1 MKYAADFRKIARETL
16 YGKWKLAILVCFI
29 ALLLGGTSAEGL
41 SLELELEGNWAKAV
55 IQFAGVTVGSF
66 GGGRGSVIGSFLLDY
81 AKTIAMISAVVSVFT
96 LVFGC
101 IVEVGYHRFHLNLLD
116 RKVASLKDLF
126 QYFYNWKTVFIAN
139 LLELIYVFIGLIF
152 LIVPG
157 IIMIFNYRMVSYILA
172 EYPEMTA
179 NEALRKSKEMMKG
192 NRWRL
197 FCLEFSFIGW
207 EFLCAFTLGIGQ
219 LWLIPYKETA
229 VAAFY
234 RDISKTWDESADYVF
249 EDNFNQRGGI
259 FAVLIIFVL
268 VSICVVLLKLGT
280 WNKQESINTEEVDV
294 LLQEY
299 ENEVSHIRW
308 KYDIDLEKLKMTP
321 ELIERLNS
329 YITLDDNKRE
339 LDISGFMSEIAL
351 FMNGE
356 DVTIYQSYGPL
367 KGYFIKNVPT
377 GSAFSE
383 STTIEIRKG
392 TAISDIQLDQGLNLE
407 CNCSGNGPS
416 DGALLADGQK
426 ATHKTYYKVLYGTI
440 LFSEE
445 KGYFIDENTAYL
457 ADKSFLSSVGSPSY
471 AEVGNEILSFE
482 SSYDLQIAIENEPMD
497 FAATANNEKIFSKAF
512 WNNVTSIEY
521 YEGSDIPYV
530 VTNEAVLQ
538 EIGFLFSDLE
548 YKETKPEMLEGG
560 YFFNIYT
567 ENGEMCSIWVTDDI
581 VDFHGIDYRVSTE
594 MLGDR
599 IQALIMENYGMSIH
613 VEEYVTGDYRIRVR
627 DLEVSTEAP
636 LDLEI
641 RFLTDK
647 EENILQNSIDT
658 EKEYDDLDVKLSD
671 ETDRTKAARVKL
683 DEYELNFKFDIKT
696 CEVFDVEKVTD

>member
-66 GGGRGSVIGSFLLDY
+66 GGGRSSVIGSFLLDY
-81 AKTIAMISAVVSVFT
+81 EKTIAMISAVVSVFT

-116 RKVASLKDLF
+116 RKEASLKDLF

-139 LLELIYVFIGLIF
+139 LLELIYVSIGLIF

-157 IIMIFNYRMVSYILA
+157 IIMILNYRMVSYILA
-172 EYPEMTA
+172 EHPEMTA

-530 VTNEAVLQ
+530 VTDEAVLQ

-560 YFFNIYT
+560 YFLNIYT

-599 IQALIMENYGMSIH
+599 IRALIMENYGMSIH
-613 VEEYVTGDYRIRVR
+613 VEEYVTGDYRIRLR

-636 LDLEI
+636 FDLEI
-641 RFLTDK
+641 RFLIDK

-658 EKEYDDLDVKLSD
+658 EKEYDDLYVKLSD

>member
-29 ALLLGGTSAEGL
+29 ALFLGATSAEGL

-55 IQFAGVTVGSF
+55 VQFAGVTVGSF
-66 GGGRGSVIGSFLLDY
+66 GGGRSSVIGSFLLDY
-81 AKTIAMISAVVSVFT
+81 EKTIAMISAVVSVFT

-116 RKVASLKDLF
+116 RKEASLKDLF

-139 LLELIYVFIGLIF
+139 LLELIYVSIGLIF

-157 IIMIFNYRMVSYILA
+157 IIMILNYRMVSYILA
-172 EYPEMTA
+172 EHPEMTA

-234 RDISKTWDESADYVF
+234 RDISKTWDESADYVL

-268 VSICVVLLKLGT
+268 VSVCVVLLKLGT

-497 FAATANNEKIFSKAF
+497 FER
-512 WNNVTSIEY
+512 
-521 YEGSDIPYV
+521 
-530 VTNEAVLQ
+530 L
-538 EIGFLFSDLE
+538 
-548 YKETKPEMLEGG
+548 
-560 YFFNIYT
+560 
-567 ENGEMCSIWVTDDI
+567 
-581 VDFHGIDYRVSTE
+581 
-594 MLGDR
+594 
-599 IQALIMENYGMSIH
+599 LIMRKYFQKHFGTM
-613 VEEYVTGDYRIRVR
+613 
-627 DLEVSTEAP
+627 
-636 LDLEI
+636 
-641 RFLTDK
+641 
-647 EENILQNSIDT
+647 
-658 EKEYDDLDVKLSD
+658 
-671 ETDRTKAARVKL
+671 
-683 DEYELNFKFDIKT
+683 
-696 CEVFDVEKVTD
+696 

>member
-29 ALLLGGTSAEGL
+29 ALFLGATSAEGL

-55 IQFAGVTVGSF
+55 VQFAGVTVGSF
-66 GGGRGSVIGSFLLDY
+66 GGGRSSVIGSFLLDY
-81 AKTIAMISAVVSVFT
+81 EKTIAMISAVVSVFT

-116 RKVASLKDLF
+116 RKEASLKDLF

-139 LLELIYVFIGLIF
+139 LLELIYVSIGLIF

-157 IIMIFNYRMVSYILA
+157 IIMILNYRMVSYILA

-234 RDISKTWDESADYVF
+234 RDISNTWDKSA
-249 EDNFNQRGGI
+249 EDISEDGHRQRGGI
-259 FAVLIIFVL
+259 CAVLIVFILLAV
-268 VSICVVLLKLGT
+268 CAVLLKIKL
-280 WNKQESINTEEVDV
+280 WNQQESITHE
-294 LLQEY
+294 
-299 ENEVSHIRW
+299 
-308 KYDIDLEKLKMTP
+308 DIM
-321 ELIERLNS
+321 
-329 YITLDDNKRE
+329 
-339 LDISGFMSEIAL
+339 IS
-351 FMNGE
+351 
-356 DVTIYQSYGPL
+356 
-367 KGYFIKNVPT
+367 
-377 GSAFSE
+377 
-383 STTIEIRKG
+383 
-392 TAISDIQLDQGLNLE
+392 
-407 CNCSGNGPS
+407 
-416 DGALLADGQK
+416 
-426 ATHKTYYKVLYGTI
+426 
-440 LFSEE
+440 
-445 KGYFIDENTAYL
+445 
-457 ADKSFLSSVGSPSY
+457 
-471 AEVGNEILSFE
+471 
-482 SSYDLQIAIENEPMD
+482 
-497 FAATANNEKIFSKAF
+497 NNEEIFSKEF

-530 VTNEAVLQ
+530 VTDEAVLQ

-548 YKETKPEMLEGG
+548 YTETKPEMLEGG
-560 YFFNIYT
+560 YFFDIYT

-599 IQALIMENYGMSIH
+599 IRALIMENYGMSIH
-613 VEEYVTGDYRIRVR
+613 VEEYVTGDYRIRLR

-658 EKEYDDLDVKLSD
+658 EKEYDDLYVKLSD